1 MERRSIII
9 PLIAAILGASLC
21 GAASAMRYQQR
32 PPWSVNVGIGVGTGR
47 FDDVDETRRVHRS
60 GAVPQIRFGRMLGR
74 HFMLCASYQGFVVEF
89 DRFGDA
95 VLEDAKIRRSLQ
107 DLALGLAWFP
117 APEGPWGG
125 LYVRAG
131 GGYGWAGTAI
141 VEVIEGGK
149 QEHGERIDD
158 HGISY
163 FAEAGYE
170 FWISPNAT
178 IGLIA
183 SYNYL
188 DLGGEIV
195 ETAWFTS
202 ANLTLSLY
210 F

>member
-1 MERRSIII
+1 MNRRII
-9 PLIAAILGASLC
+9 PILLSATLVTVCLSGR
-21 GAASAMRYQQR
+21 ASALRYQQR

-74 HFMLCASYQGFVVEF
+74 HLMLGLSYQGWVVEF

-107 DLALGLAWFP
+107 NLALGLTWYP

-141 VEVIEGGK
+141 VEVVEGGK

-158 HGISY
+158 HGTAY

-170 FWISPNAT
+170 FWISGNAT

-188 DLGGEIV
+188 DIDGEIV
-195 ETAWFTS
+195 KTAWFTS